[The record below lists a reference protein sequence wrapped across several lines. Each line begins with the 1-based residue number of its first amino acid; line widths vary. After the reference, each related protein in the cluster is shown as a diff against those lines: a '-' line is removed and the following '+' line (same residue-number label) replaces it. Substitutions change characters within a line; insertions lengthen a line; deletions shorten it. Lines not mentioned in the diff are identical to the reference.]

1 VQRRRTGARVL
12 VTVFD
17 DARALLESVIEH
29 AFVGIRTLASFQE
42 VQGACT
48 DSEEETEEEKEGGGF
63 IANAIND

>member
-1 VQRRRTGARVL
+1 MQRRRTGARVL

-42 VQGACT
+42 VQGVCT
-48 DSEEETEEEKEGGGF
+48 EEEAEEEKEGGGLYCQC
-63 IANAIND
+63 NK